1 MLSRGFQRQGD
12 HDALNVVPFLND
24 QSGVEFADG
33 PEHHVLII
41 LARMLESVEGLPHL
55 VIDRAIRE
63 IDNVRQGLWLSTQG
77 IRVTRLGLK
86 SLDSFWYA

>member
-55 VIDRAIRE
+55 VIDIPVAWCKLIAEDVENRKV
-63 IDNVRQGLWLSTQG
+63 DFVGPVG
-77 IRVTRLGLK
+77 I
-86 SLDSFWYA
+86 S